1 MVFICINMFLFLLPN
16 LVGTHTSGKKDRVCE
31 SLNTRNCYQSGRVT
45 EYQVITKP
53 CRCILVFGT
62 SRHPRPAG
70 LSPRRIDLDRR
81 QVFSQLPA
89 GMGDKHILVP

>member
-31 SLNTRNCYQSGRVT
+31 SGRVT
-45 EYQVITKP
+45 EYQAITKP

-81 QVFSQLPA
+81 QVLSQLPA
-89 GMGDKHILVP
+89 GMCDKHILAP